1 MGNSHID
8 KERKN
13 NMTSEKKTEITYQ
26 QECRFVDDYIGKYS
40 SREEA
45 LLCELVQKTML
56 ALADNLNR
64 SKKMDRSELLREF
77 PSLKVCLKECKRV
90 FGKVVANS
98 YFRNLLNATNKSGIL
113 DLYIFQ
119 HDGRFH
125 TFRLLNH
132 GIDTSEKLEKLL
144 FDKSYAT
151 FIKNKV
157 FVKHLIAGDKK
168 SEDGKDE

>member
-1 MGNSHID
+1 
-8 KERKN
+8 
-13 NMTSEKKTEITYQ
+13 MTLEKKAEIVYQ
-26 QECRFVDDYIGKYS
+26 QECRFVDDYADKYN

-64 SKKMDRSELLREF
+64 SKKMDRMELLKEF
-77 PSLKVCLKECKRV
+77 PSLKACVKECKHV
-90 FGKVVANS
+90 FGKVATNS
-98 YFRNLLNATNKSGIL
+98 YLRNLLNATDKSGIL

-119 HDGRFH
+119 YKGKFH

-144 FDKSYAT
+144 FDKSYAA
-151 FIKNKV
+151 FVKNKV
-157 FVKHLIAGDKK
+157 FVKHLILGDKR
-168 SEDGKDE
+168 SEEGKDE